1 MKMDALNFLK
11 KNDKKKQKINVKKN
25 NKISSLQQ
33 LIVDP
38 RNPWTTFK
46 MVDKSLFKW
55 AIEDFV
61 KQAKWQNIS
70 QKPISDYKNIEFN
83 IDLDTTD
90 LEQFGRVLNGIVP
103 KNPLPNEKD
112 IDWEIKETTNQV
124 DVDHII
130 MFYSLRMFIPWYAAI
145 HFLRE
150 YADDKR
156 GLLAPDLYKYYLST
170 PDMVKLKTETQQYLQ
185 RRIAHPVG
193 ITNKELNNP
202 VFRNIFQTFNN
213 DKTTE
218 KYIYPPPC
226 VKTEKTR
233 IDNKVV
239 CVGGDYDPIVL
250 EKIQRRYEIPDMIN
264 ISWLNEYDIKGFVVA
279 SKDDIFATPIEVR
292 YKNTTWYKVNK
303 LFYKQ
308 LDIRNFVPDRIGYIM
323 KDSFIVIETYEMFQ
337 KLKYIFELRQN
348 KSKIIAGYEVALYMI
363 RQNILLNSIY
373 TVKETNSFATKIVES
388 FKPSQ
393 TTRDI
398 ARKLSFVLVYFL
410 KLIQTDLDSQTV
422 VQSYIEDTRKKIY
435 APEKLLYLKKD
446 VLLPEVYSLPDNY
459 LNKKSLIESV
469 EKIITQSRK
478 DIETKFYI
486 QLQEKKLPEAG
497 RVQVRPK
504 LPIQEMHRNQL
515 MKGDKFAPGLIQKLK
530 TLINDVSLND
540 CSLCGSCVYNTSYKS
555 VCSGEVR
562 AFCNQ
567 ECFDNFEFKNQ
578 KNV

>member
-11 KNDKKKQKINVKKN
+11 KNDKKKQKKNVKKN

-38 RNPWTTFK
+38 RNPWTIFK

-61 KQAKWQNIS
+61 KQAKWQDILR
-70 QKPISDYKNIEFN
+70 KPASLHKNIEFK
-83 IDLDTTD
+83 IDLDTID
-90 LEQFGRVLNGIVP
+90 LEQFGRVLNGFVP
-103 KNPLPNEKD
+103 KNPEPNEKD

-124 DVDHII
+124 FVEHVT

-156 GLLAPDLYKYYLST
+156 GLLAPDLYKYYLAT
-170 PDMVKLKTETQQYLQ
+170 PNMVKLKTETRQYLQ

-202 VFRNIFQTFNN
+202 VFKNIFKTFYN
-213 DKTTE
+213 DKTSE
-218 KYIYPPPC
+218 KYICPPPR

-233 IDNKVV
+233 IDNKVT
-239 CVGGDYDPIVL
+239 CVGGDYDPMVL
-250 EKIQRRYEIPDMIN
+250 EKIYPRYEIPDMIN
-264 ISWLNEYDIKGFVVA
+264 MSWLNEYDVKGFVVA
-279 SKDDIFATPIEVR
+279 CKNDIFATPIEVR
-292 YKNTTWYKVNK
+292 YKNTIWYKVNK

-308 LDIRNFVPDRIGYIM
+308 LDSRKFVPDRIGYIM
-323 KDSFIVIETYEMFQ
+323 KDSSIVIETYKMFE

-348 KSKIIAGYEVALYMI
+348 KSKIISGYEVALNMI
-363 RQNILLNSIY
+363 QQNILLNSIY
-373 TVKETNSFATKIVES
+373 TVKEVNSFATKILES
-388 FKPSQ
+388 FKPCE
-393 TTRDI
+393 TTKDI
-398 ARKLSFVLVYFL
+398 AQKLSFVLVYFL
-410 KLIQTDLDSQTV
+410 KLIQLESNSQPV
-422 VQSYIEDTRKKIY
+422 VQSYIEDTRKKMY

-459 LNKKSLIESV
+459 LYKKTIIESV

-478 DIETKFYI
+478 DIETEFYI
-486 QLQEKKLPEAG
+486 QLEEKKLPEAG

-504 LPIQEMHRNQL
+504 LPIREMHRNRL

-530 TLINDVSLND
+530 TLINDVSLNN
-540 CSLCGSCVYNTSYKS
+540 CSLCGNCVYNTSYKS
-555 VCSGEVR
+555 ICSGEVR

-567 ECFDNFEFKNQ
+567 ECFDNFEFKNE